1 MVCIVFF
8 TVCMYNNITGYF
20 LDLSQDFLVF
30 LILRDFLLFFVLY
43 VVVLRLPPTNLDAY
57 PHGYLFEPLSSGV
70 GNTVVIR

>member
-8 TVCMYNNITGYF
+8 AVCMYNIITDYF

-30 LILRDFLLFFVLY
+30 LIFRDFLLVFFLY

-70 GNTVVIR
+70 GNTLDIR